1 MQVMNRSWL
10 AAVLLLPGLAGNT
23 AYAAAQ
29 ELAGHWACPA
39 ELRLAAVGQ
48 NALTLALSTRSRL
61 HPEGGYSSEGEGV
74 VQFGPWPL
82 PLAATSRGQWLRD
95 GEHLTITVEAL
106 QLSPATATA
115 TELQRQMIRQLEPM
129 LPRLP
134 YTQTARIIGETRS
147 GLVLEDEFGERYTCS
162 RL

>member
-1 MQVMNRSWL
+1 MQVMKRSWL
-10 AAVLLLPGLAGNT
+10 AAALLLPGLAGN
-23 AYAAAQ
+23 AAHAAAK

-39 ELRLAAVGQ
+39 ELRLAAVGR
-48 NALTLALSTRSRL
+48 NTLTLALSTRSHL

-82 PLAATSRGQWLRD
+82 PLAATSRGLWLRE
-95 GEHLTITVEAL
+95 GEQLTITVETV
-106 QLSPATATA
+106 QLSPATATT

-129 LPRLP
+129 LPELP
-134 YTQTARIIGETRS
+134 YTQTTRIVDETRS
-147 GLVLEDEFGERYTCS
+147 HLVLEDAFGARYTCS

>member
-1 MQVMNRSWL
+1 MMNRSWL
-10 AAVLLLPGLAGNT
+10 AMALLLPGLAGT
-23 AYAAAQ
+23 AAHAAAQ
-29 ELAGHWACPA
+29 ELVGHWACPA
-39 ELRLAAVGQ
+39 ELQLAAVGQ
-48 NALTLALSTRSRL
+48 STLTVSLSTRSHL
-61 HPEGGYSSEGEGV
+61 GPEGGYSSEGEGV

-82 PLAATSRGQWLRD
+82 PLAATSRGQWLHE
-95 GEHLTITVEAL
+95 GEHLTITVEAV

-134 YTQTARIIGETRS
+134 YTQTARIVGETAS

>member
-10 AAVLLLPGLAGNT
+10 AMALLLPGLAGN
-23 AYAAAQ
+23 AAHAAAQ

-48 NALTLALSTRSRL
+48 NALTLALSTRSHL
-61 HPEGGYSSEGEGV
+61 SPEGGYSSEGEGV

-82 PLAATSRGQWLRD
+82 PLAATSRGQWLRE
-95 GEHLTITVEAL
+95 GERLMITVEAV

-129 LPRLP
+129 LPRMP
-134 YTQTARIIGETRS
+134 YAQNARIVDETRS
-147 GLVLEDEFGERYTCS
+147 RLVLEDEFGERYTCS